1 MFNKSRSHNYGV
13 SMEFFENNQMYVV
26 LVVVLAIWFGFIGYM
41 FSVDRKIKKLEEQ
54 IKK

>member
-1 MFNKSRSHNYGV
+1 
-13 SMEFFENNQMYVV
+13 MEFFESNQIFVV

-41 FSVDRKIKKLEEQ
+41 VKLDLKIKKLEEQ